1 MSSVDNQPKGG
12 AMPDGDAKKINVSF
26 DETEKE
32 FNETE
37 KTLED
42 IIDEELANSER
53 EPEFKEEP
61 KEEPVEIPVGIKD
74 EEEAE
79 APEIEEEPKAF
90 EPTVSRVAVETND
103 AAGIDERPV
112 RASRKKSGKGIIVFL
127 IILII
132 LIAGAFL
139 AYYLLST
146 QTIKNDFF
154 AGNDTKCETP
164 KADPVDKEAVAD
176 LKDEEEVIKV
186 VDGIRAEIEKNHDK
200 SAALITT
207 FNQTMPMHKIN
218 EDGTLFALNKSYGL
232 YYAANG
238 EGWETFVSQLN
249 SETVSALTSLGFT
262 EYTTGLSGLKYYYDE
277 KTNIICGPIDEG
289 ISGFWAVSC
298 ANESWVS
305 DNEDLAV
312 ELAETYKKKQGSS
325 LISIYVNKD
334 NIKDSGKN
342 KDYQAVMAQ
351 GGTQSGGAA
360 QIFYKKKTDSEWT
373 YAYAA
378 QATPSC
384 SLFDEEMREALSG
397 WTGHSDNLDQVV
409 TCLNEET
416 GVEEEV

>member
-1 MSSVDNQPKGG
+1 
-12 AMPDGDAKKINVSF
+12 MPDGDAKKINVSF

-61 KEEPVEIPVGIKD
+61 KEEPVEIPVEIKD

-164 KADPVDKEAVAD
+164 AGPTEKKETPEVESDDAV
-176 LKDEEEVIKV
+176 VIKTV
-186 VDGIRAEIEKNHDK
+186 SGIKDKLMEKNPEMFNNSMVITYNDVIPVYKANDK
-200 SAALITT
+200 GLL
-207 FNQTMPMHKIN
+207 MP
-218 EDGTLFALNKSYGL
+218 LVKSYGL
-232 YYAANG
+232 FMPVGDSSGALVIETLAEMGFSEYA
-238 EGWETFVSQLN
+238 V
-249 SETVSALTSLGFT
+249 
-262 EYTTGLSGLKYYYDE
+262 GLLDQKYYINNDG
-277 KTNIICGPIDEG
+277 IICGSVNEG
-289 ISGFWAVSC
+289 DLTLRIGC
-298 ANESWVS
+298 ASENWVS
-305 DNEDLAV
+305 EKDEKLGKKLV
-312 ELAETYKKKQGSS
+312 EAFEKKEGSYPQLVS
-325 LISIYVNKD
+325 GKSD
-334 NIKDSGKN
+334 NIKQSIDSKYDSIIAGIDGAPAFFYRKSGDTN
-342 KDYQAVMAQ
+342 WIYITS
-351 GGTQSGGAA
+351 TQDRPDCA
-360 QIFYKKKTDSEWT
+360 K
-373 YAYAA
+373 
-378 QATPSC
+378 
-384 SLFDEEMREALSG
+384 FDEDARAAFKGNGTCADFSADPDG
-397 WTGHSDNLDQVV
+397 NIVV
-409 TCLNEET
+409 EF
-416 GVEEEV
+416 